1 MTMAVMM
8 RASLGHTA
16 RDLVA
21 GPGLTAGFILLLLA
35 ALTRVAGNVAPQFEV
50 DWVLLSAVL
59 WTLSFAVLCLR
70 MLPWLLAAN
79 TAKRTPNPKPENSP
93 SPS

>member
-1 MTMAVMM
+1 
-8 RASLGHTA
+8 
-16 RDLVA
+16 
-21 GPGLTAGFILLLLA
+21 
-35 ALTRVAGNVAPQFEV
+35 
-50 DWVLLSAVL
+50 VLLSAVL

-79 TAKRTPNPKPENSP
+79 TAKRAPNPKAENSP